1 MNKSFLI
8 VVLFIMA
15 CSSDDVSNNNPLTT
29 FTIEGKWVY
38 PENSLNT
45 MYIYEAGIRY
55 TYYCVGS
62 DCESQYES
70 FEAADGNHLPT
81 THPYKVENTMLTV
94 DLHFGN
100 EWVAPLTFEC
110 GGNKVTFATPNP
122 YYLNRLGYD
131 CN

>member
-1 MNKSFLI
+1 MKKLLLI
-8 VVLFIMA
+8 LVLLIIA
-15 CSSDDVSNNNPLTT
+15 CSRDDVSNDNLTAL
-29 FTIEGKWVY
+29 TIEGKWVY

-45 MYIYEAGIRY
+45 MYIYEGGIRY

-81 THPYKVENTMLTV
+81 THPYTVENNILTV

-100 EWVAPLTFEC
+100 EWVTPLTFEC
-110 GGNKVTFATPNP
+110 DGDKVIFKSPDS
-122 YYLNRLGYD
+122 YYLNRLGTD

>member
-1 MNKSFLI
+1 MNKLLLIAVFFL
-8 VVLFIMA
+8 MA
-15 CSSDDVSNNNPLTT
+15 CSSDDVSNDNLTAL
-29 FTIEGKWVY
+29 TIEGKWVY

-70 FEAADGNHLPT
+70 FQAADGNHLPAI
-81 THPYKVENTMLTV
+81 HPYTFENNILTV

-100 EWVAPLTFEC
+100 TWEAPLTFEC
-110 GGNKVTFATPNP
+110 DGDKVIFNSPDP
-122 YYLNRLGYD
+122 YYLNRLGSD